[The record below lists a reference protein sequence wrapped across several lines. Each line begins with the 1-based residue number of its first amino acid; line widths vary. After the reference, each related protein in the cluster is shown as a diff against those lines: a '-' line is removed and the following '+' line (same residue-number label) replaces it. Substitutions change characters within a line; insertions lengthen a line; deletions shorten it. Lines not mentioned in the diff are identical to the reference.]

1 MIRFRNVSKSYRA
14 GTSHK
19 QILTDA
25 TFTLPWRNIAI
36 LGVNGAG
43 KSTLIRMLAGS
54 ELPDD
59 GDIRRD
65 VSVSWPLGFDGGF
78 HGSLSG
84 IENLRFICRIYDRDM
99 EEVSNFVAEF
109 AELGRYLYMP
119 IKTYSSGMRARL
131 AFALSMAID
140 FDTYLIDEI
149 IAVGDASFK
158 AKCHAAFRQRRA
170 RSRVIMVSHAMRI
183 VRDYCDMGLVMHRG
197 RLTLW
202 EDVEDAIAAHQ
213 ELIGFAGGDDE
224 D

>member
-14 GTSHK
+14 GTSRK

-140 FDTYLIDEI
+140 FDCYLIDELT
-149 IAVGDASFK
+149 AVGDARFQER
-158 AKCHAAFRQRRA
+158 CA
-170 RSRVIMVSHAMRI
+170 REFGRKREQSRIIMVSHSEST
-183 VRDYCDMGLVMHRG
+183 VREYCDMGGVLIDG
-197 RLTLW
+197 RLDLY
-202 EDVEDAIAAHQ
+202 DDLDSAILAYREVLMTVQ
-213 ELIGFAGGDDE
+213 ELPE
-224 D
+224 

>member
-140 FDTYLIDEI
+140 FDCYLIDELT
-149 IAVGDASFK
+149 AVGDARFQER
-158 AKCHAAFRQRRA
+158 CA
-170 RSRVIMVSHAMRI
+170 REFGRKREQSRIIMVSHSEST
-183 VRDYCDMGLVMHRG
+183 VREYCDMGGVLIDG
-197 RLTLW
+197 RLDLY
-202 EDVEDAIAAHQ
+202 DDLDSAILAYREVLMTVQ
-213 ELIGFAGGDDE
+213 ELPE
-224 D
+224 

>member
-14 GTSHK
+14 GSSRK

-43 KSTLIRMLAGS
+43 KSTLIRMLAGA
-54 ELPDD
+54 ELPDE
-59 GDIRRD
+59 GEIRRD

-84 IENLRFICRIYDRDM
+84 LENLRFICRIYDRDM
-99 EEVSNFVAEF
+99 DEVAAYVAEF

-131 AFALSMAID
+131 AFAISMAVD
-140 FDTYLIDEI
+140 FECYLIDELT
-149 IAVGDASFK
+149 AVGDARFQER
-158 AKCHAAFRQRRA
+158 CA
-170 RSRVIMVSHAMRI
+170 REFARKRKESKIIMVSHSEST
-183 VRDYCDMGLVMHRG
+183 VREYCDMGGVLVDG
-197 RLTLW
+197 RLDLY
-202 EDVEDAIAAHQ
+202 DDLDSAILAYRQVLMTTQ
-213 ELIGFAGGDDE
+213 ELAE
-224 D
+224 